1 MRANSATRDTRATE
15 PGQERSSTT
24 ITVVLAC
31 HNRREKTLACL
42 RAVAA
47 QSLDASVACSVV
59 LLDDGSTDGTV
70 QAVRGEFPAVRII
83 VGNGDLFW
91 CRGMHV
97 ALREAT
103 RSRPDFL
110 LWINDDTLLYDDALA
125 RMLATSD
132 GLAQTGLVVGSTVDP
147 TDGRPTYGGMVR
159 AGHGSF
165 SFTLLEPDAQ
175 RPLRCDT
182 INGNCVLVPRL
193 VYERIG
199 NLDPRFVHAMG
210 DFDYGLRT
218 RRHGFGVWICPGAI
232 GSCARNALT
241 RTWRDSSL
249 GLRERLRKVMHLK
262 GLPPSQWVHMTVRH
276 GGLLGPV
283 HFLAPYAKVLWQ
295 AIAQERV

>member
-15 PGQERSSTT
+15 AAAVATATT
-24 ITVVLAC
+24 VTLVLAC
-31 HNRREKTLACL
+31 HNRREKTLSCL
-42 RAVAA
+42 QAVAD
-47 QSLDASVACSVV
+47 QRLDPSVACSIV

-70 QAVRGEFPAVRII
+70 QAVRAEFPLVRII
-83 VGNGDLFW
+83 IGNGALFW

-110 LWINDDTLLYDDALA
+110 VWINDDTLLYDDALA
-125 RMLATSD
+125 RMLAIFA
-132 GLAQTGLVVGSTVDP
+132 GLAEPGIVVGSTVDP
-147 TDGRPTYGGMVR
+147 VDGRPTYGGMVR
-159 AGHGSF
+159 AGSGSF
-165 SFTLLEPDAQ
+165 SFRLVEPDPQ

-182 INGNCVLVPRL
+182 LNGNCVLVPRQ

-218 RRHGFGVWICPGAI
+218 QRHGFSLWICPGAI
-232 GSCARNALT
+232 GSCARNALQ

-249 GLRERLRKVMHLK
+249 GLRERLRKVLHLK
-262 GLPPSQWVHMTVRH
+262 GLPPQQWVHMTVRH

-295 AIAQERV
+295 AFVQARV